1 MTEGF
6 KFCNFA
12 ASNELLSDMHSSSGT
27 FPHQRQCEIN
37 TWRFTISEDNLHLEI
52 SNPGYRFRL
61 SLNEI
66 IHYNPHP
73 LFQLPGYDTLR
84 LTEVMR
90 KEEKDHNDRLWLT
103 IMDPD
108 LKFIQIIFILS
119 LDDLQNIIDKQQQ
132 DKK

>member
-1 MTEGF
+1 MTEGV

-12 ASNELLSDMHSSSGT
+12 ASNELLSDMYSSSGT
-27 FPHQRQCEIN
+27 FPNQRQCEIN

-52 SNPGYRFRL
+52 TNPGYHFRL

-73 LFQLPGYDTLR
+73 LFQFPSYDTLR